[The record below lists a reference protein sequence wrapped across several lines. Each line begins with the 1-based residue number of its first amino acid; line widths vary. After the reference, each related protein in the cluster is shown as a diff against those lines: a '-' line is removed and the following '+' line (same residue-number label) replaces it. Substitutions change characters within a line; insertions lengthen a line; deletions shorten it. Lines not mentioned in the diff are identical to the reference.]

1 MRELL
6 EKGAA
11 VEICRIDSS
20 RRRGIKRV
28 GLLMAAVVVEME
40 RVERIMTVR
49 EVFGLSCRM
58 NWRGWK
64 RRRKTS
70 LLSRKSGSSRRNASR
85 KNDRSG
91 RVRRKGGDES
101 NSGDRGRPSRRV

>member
-1 MRELL
+1 
-6 EKGAA
+6 
-11 VEICRIDSS
+11 
-20 RRRGIKRV
+20 
-28 GLLMAAVVVEME
+28 MAAVVVEME
-40 RVERIMTVR
+40 RMGRIVTVR

-64 RRRKTS
+64 RRMKTS
-70 LLSRKSGSSRRNASR
+70 LWSRKSRSSSRRNDSR

-91 RVRRKGGDES
+91 RMRRKMKRRKGGDNEP